1 MASNPS
7 SRHDWVAAGVPD
19 LFSIV
24 IPTCNEAENLEV
36 VVPKLVSE
44 LERAGIDHEIL
55 VVNDGSTD
63 GSRDVLVELAARYHQ
78 VRFIDNPAP
87 NGFGLAV
94 HAGLAN
100 FRGDAVAIVMAD
112 GSDSPADLVK
122 YRAKLQEG
130 YDCVFGSRFISGSKV
145 IDYPIHKLI
154 LNRLANLF
162 IRVIFQIRYNDVT
175 NAFKSYRREVI
186 AGLEPILAHHFNL
199 TVELPLKA
207 IIRGYTF
214 TVIPISWTNRASGVS
229 KLKIREM
236 GSRYLFIVIYC
247 FIERL
252 LSRGDYRRKPV
263 PEASLEGFQKEVPHA
278 IGNSRHTTG

>member
-1 MASNPS
+1 MADNPS
-7 SRHDWVAAGVPD
+7 SRHDWVAAGVPE

-24 IPTCNEAENLEV
+24 VPARNEAENLQV

-44 LERAGIDHEIL
+44 LEGAGIDHEIL

-63 GSRDVLVELAARYHQ
+63 ATRDILIELAARYQQ
-78 VRFIDNPAP
+78 VRFMDNPAP

-94 HAGLAN
+94 RAGLAN
-100 FRGDAVAIVMAD
+100 FRGHAVAIVMAD
-112 GSDSPADLVK
+112 GSDDPIDLVK
-122 YRAKLQEG
+122 YHAKLQEG

-145 IDYPIHKLI
+145 IGYPIHKLI

-162 IRVIFQIRYNDVT
+162 IRVLFQIPYNDVT
-175 NAFKSYRREVI
+175 NAFKCYRREVI

-207 IIRGYTF
+207 IIRGYSF
-214 TVIPISWTNRASGVS
+214 AVAPISWTNRKSGMS

-252 LSRGDYRRKPV
+252 LSRGDYRRKPMPV
-263 PEASLEGFQKEVPHA
+263 
-278 IGNSRHTTG
+278 ISRKSYTPVGPATNGADRPV